1 MMDKKNKVKIT
12 VAGTEYIVLTHESE
26 AYTRKLAEEVDE
38 SIQDMCINGR
48 ISITAAAILTA
59 VNLCDKLKKY
69 ESDAD
74 ALGEQ
79 IEKYLEAA
87 NEQMNKYNEVRRENE
102 RLKKNISVYRKRLF
116 EEDPSFNDPSPVSES
131 VKPVQ
136 KKVFISDAEEIA
148 DDEPEFFKNLRKDE

>member
-1 MMDKKNKVKIT
+1 MDRKHKVKIT

-26 AYTRKLAEEVDE
+26 AYTRGLAEQVDE

-69 ESDAD
+69 ELDAD

-87 NEQMNKYNEVRRENE
+87 NEQMNKYNELKTENE
-102 RLKKNISVYRKRLF
+102 RLKKNISVYRKRLG
-116 EEDPSFNDPSPVSES
+116 ETVDGINEPSPVSES
-131 VKPVQ
+131 VKTVK
-136 KKVFISDAEEIA
+136 KKVFVSDSEEMA
-148 DDEPEFFKNLRKDE
+148 DEEQDIFRNLRKEE